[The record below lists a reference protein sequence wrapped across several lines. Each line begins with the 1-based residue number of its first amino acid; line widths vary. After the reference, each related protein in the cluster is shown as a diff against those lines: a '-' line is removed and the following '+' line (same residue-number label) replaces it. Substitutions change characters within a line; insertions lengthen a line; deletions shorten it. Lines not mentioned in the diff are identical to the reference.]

1 MAGRI
6 KPLSLNCQVILSMPG
21 NFKQSIRN
29 RMPNFVRKSL
39 GNRIMA
45 TIIVSIT
52 LVMSVEILLDL
63 YFGKKDALQL
73 METLSMDLAASTY
86 SGIRYPMSV
95 GDSGAVDQVL
105 TDIREKMEGI
115 EVFICDTNQLITWST
130 HRDKVYTN
138 IADTINNPGPLEALS
153 VLFAS
158 GKAPKESFETM
169 SDGKRH
175 IIIIEPILNE
185 KVCFHCHGSSRKVI
199 GGMIVKTNVERAL
212 LTVTAAKNRTI
223 FTTILALLAII
234 VISYAMIEK
243 FISRRVQRLAGGVKK
258 VAAGDLDFEIQARS
272 SDEIGDLAR
281 SFNIMTH
288 ELKEARDEITNWTL
302 TLEDLVE
309 ERTAQLKR
317 AQENAI
323 QAEKMASMG
332 RLAAIVAHEIN
343 NPLAGIRTYAKL
355 MLKRGAE
362 LFPGDA
368 VKYIQYIETIESESA
383 RCGEIVR
390 GLLQFARPTKPKISQ
405 HDINTLVEETLR
417 LVQHQIDLLNIE
429 IKLELAPE
437 SPQISC
443 DDQKIKQALVALL
456 LNACDAV
463 QSDTGFIAIS
473 TYLMEEKKRV
483 GIAISDNG
491 IGMDEETRSH
501 MFEPFFTTKTVS
513 PEKESSLNSGLGVSV
528 VYEIVKSHQGSIEV
542 ESELGKGTT
551 ITICL
556 PQEPPAH
563 SEQA

>member
-1 MAGRI
+1 MTDSI
-6 KPLSLNCQVILSMPG
+6 KYFIKNRLPD
-21 NFKQSIRN
+21 FIR
-29 RMPNFVRKSL
+29 KKL
-39 GNRIMA
+39 GHRIMA

-52 LVMSVEILLDL
+52 LVMSFEIILDL
-63 YFGKKDALQL
+63 YFGKKDAIKL
-73 METLSMDLAASTY
+73 METLSLDLAASTY
-86 SGIRYPMSV
+86 SGIKYPMSV
-95 GDSGAVDQVL
+95 GDSSAVEQVL

-130 HRDKVYTN
+130 HRDKIYTN
-138 IADTINNPGPLEALS
+138 ITNTINNAEPMAALA
-153 VLFAS
+153 LLLQS
-158 GKAPKESFETM
+158 GEAPKESFEAEI
-169 SDGKRH
+169 DGKRH

-185 KVCFHCHGSSRKVI
+185 EACFHCHGSSRKII

-212 LTVTAAKNRTI
+212 RTVTAAKNRTI
-223 FTTILALLAII
+223 LTTILALLAII

-243 FISRRVQRLAGGVKK
+243 FISRRVQRFAGGVKK

-272 SDEIGDLAR
+272 TDEIGDLAR

-309 ERTAQLKR
+309 ERTVQLKR

-355 MLKRGAE
+355 MLKRKSE

-390 GLLQFARPTKPKISQ
+390 GLLQFARPTKPKIGQ

-429 IKLELAPE
+429 IKLELASE

-542 ESELGKGTT
+542 ESQLGKGTT